1 MPLKRRESK
10 KLIDYYI
17 SSITLPLDDIAVVDW
32 ETVDNGKDAT
42 KVFDHDPVVATLMT
56 HVSKPSVSESW
67 WHPIG
72 TDIYPTIWHA

>member
-17 SSITLPLDDIAVVDW
+17 SSITLPVDDIAVVDW
-32 ETVDNGKDAT
+32 ETVDNGKNAT

-56 HVSKPSVSESW
+56 HV
-67 WHPIG
+67 
-72 TDIYPTIWHA
+72 